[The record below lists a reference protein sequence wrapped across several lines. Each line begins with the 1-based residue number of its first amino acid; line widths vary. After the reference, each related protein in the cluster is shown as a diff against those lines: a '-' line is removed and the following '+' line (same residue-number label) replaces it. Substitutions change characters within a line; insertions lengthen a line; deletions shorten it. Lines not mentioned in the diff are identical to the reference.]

1 MDNKVLNAADLKE
14 TYLREILAETILLHE
29 QLEEIRNGSMLRIGI
44 TQEIIETQLNNANEA
59 LNKYTQAANVHF
71 STTKKELKDIAENEL
86 KETITKSF
94 LEANKQLLVLHKPK
108 RNMSD
113 IVISAFVF
121 SAIGLTMG
129 LLLANNISFK

>member
-1 MDNKVLNAADLKE
+1 MSDKNIPVDLKE
-14 TYLREILAETILLHE
+14 AYLQEMQCEVILFREELK
-29 QLEEIRNGSMLRIGI
+29 EIHTESVVRIGI

-108 RNMSD
+108 RNISD

-121 SAIGLTMG
+121 SAIGLTIG

>member
-1 MDNKVLNAADLKE
+1 MDKQKIIPLDLKE
-14 TYLREILAETILLHE
+14 AYLQEMQCEVILLREEIKEIHAE
-29 QLEEIRNGSMLRIGI
+29 SVVRIGI

-108 RNMSD
+108 RNISD

-121 SAIGLTMG
+121 SAIGLTIG

>member
-1 MDNKVLNAADLKE
+1 MQCEVILFREELKE
-14 TYLREILAETILLHE
+14 IHTE
-29 QLEEIRNGSMLRIGI
+29 SVVRIGI

-108 RNMSD
+108 RNISD

-121 SAIGLTMG
+121 SAIGLTIG

>member
-1 MDNKVLNAADLKE
+1 MPDKNIPVDLKE
-14 TYLREILAETILLHE
+14 AYLQEMQCEVVLLRE
-29 QLEEIRNGSMLRIGI
+29 EINRIFSESDIRIGI
-44 TQEIIETQLNNANEA
+44 TQEQIEKHLSQANEA

-121 SAIGLTMG
+121 SAIGLTIG